1 MTDIIPNFFL
11 FVQKQTTR
19 CCLFLNL
26 GYTIMLQ
33 YDANV
38 IVYSLIKSGN
48 ILSLYISMSLYIHS
62 LRRLQILLY

>member
-48 ILSLYISMSLYIHS
+48 ILSLYISMLFT